1 MKLYIVP
8 VNILQASLPTDYVP
22 ERPLQNLTLEQLI
35 NWPGVTTSLTLRDI
49 TYTRKLVSNYGRDIV
64 FGTESDVNL
73 DKSTNVTATRRVS
86 QTVSKKPGPEISKQM
101 FDTYINAIGDAV
113 KLVEVSMSRARELET
128 FIKIMK
134 DDLGD
139 LPQLLLKSS
148 FSRYPNRQKYMRI
161 FDNDTEYGLKPRKH
175 PKVILREV
183 INPEIQFSIER
194 CTFPNETLST
204 WEDDL
209 CNFFEMIFVKKD
221 KATLEALKQMVRK
234 CLSFNCGICNLN
246 FSGKY
251 VDANWTQLN
260 NFISFANYFQAT
272 LKNSLIRFFLFPQE
286 LCAYTTSKR
295 TSQSTFTTKA
305 GIVSTVADPAVNLI

>member
-8 VNILQASLPTDYVP
+8 GNILQASVPTDYVP

-86 QTVSKKPGPEISKQM
+86 QTASNKPGPEISKQM
-101 FDTYINAIGDAV
+101 FETYINAIGDAV

-128 FIKIMK
+128 FIKMMK
-134 DDLGD
+134 NDLGD
-139 LPQLLLKSS
+139 LPQLFLKSS

-175 PKVILREV
+175 PRVTLREV
-183 INPEIQFSIER
+183 INPEIQFSIDR

-204 WEDDL
+204 WEGDL

-246 FSGKY
+246 FSGK
-251 VDANWTQLN
+251 
-260 NFISFANYFQAT
+260 
-272 LKNSLIRFFLFPQE
+272 
-286 LCAYTTSKR
+286 
-295 TSQSTFTTKA
+295 
-305 GIVSTVADPAVNLI
+305 